1 MEVHGKAELL
11 KALFL
16 VSTKTRTEVGKAFSA
31 VGLKVRSVA
40 QQYANISPTQ
50 AQKNRLKKTKRKG
63 KRKATA
69 TTRAK
74 PGGLRRSIE
83 MEVDPIRMQAIVF
96 VAQNSEGGK
105 YAKKIHDERYV
116 TWRRLGPG
124 SIAANKSG
132 KIGEKFIERAI
143 VDNEKNIQEA
153 LRKKLERIGL

>member
-1 MEVHGKAELL
+1 MEVRGTAELL

-16 VSTKTRTEVGKAFSA
+16 VSTKTRAEVGKAFSA
-31 VGLKVRSVA
+31 VGPKVRSVA

-50 AQKNRLKKTKRKG
+50 AQKNRLKKTERKG

-83 MEVDPIRMQAIVF
+83 MEVDAIRMQASVF

-116 TWRRLGPG
+116 TWHRLGPG

-143 VDNEKNIQEA
+143 VDNEKNIHEA

>member
-1 MEVHGKAELL
+1 MEIRGKTELL
-11 KALFL
+11 KAMHE
-16 VSTKTRTEVGKAFSA
+16 VGAKTRTEVNQVFSV

-40 QQYANISPTQ
+40 QQYACISPTQ
-50 AQKNRLKKTKRKG
+50 AQKNRLKKTRRRG

-83 MEVDPIRMQAIVF
+83 MEVDAARMQASIF

-105 YAKKIHDERYV
+105 YAKRIHDERYIS
-116 TWRRLGPG
+116 WRKLGPG
-124 SIAANKSG
+124 SIAANNSG
-132 KIGEKFIERAI
+132 KVGEKFIERAI
-143 VDNEKNIQEA
+143 TDNEKNIHEA

>member
-1 MEVHGKAELL
+1 MEVNGKAELL
-11 KALFL
+11 KALLL
-16 VSTKTRTEVGKAFSA
+16 VSTKTRAEVGKAFSA

-40 QQYANISPTQ
+40 LKYANISPTQ

-83 MEVDPIRMQAIVF
+83 MEVDPIRMQASVF

-116 TWRRLGPG
+116 TWHRLGPG
-124 SIAANKSG
+124 FHR
-132 KIGEKFIERAI
+132 GEQVGEDRRE
-143 VDNEKNIQEA
+143 VHRTRHRGQ
-153 LRKKLERIGL
+153 RKEHP